1 MASNIKIAERLGIVF
16 IVFSILQFCQST
28 IQVNILGTLR
38 RKSIHPVGDFS
49 YKTAIFKGL
58 EINQGLNQTSVIYF
72 TNTRGYT

>member
-16 IVFSILQFCQST
+16 IVFSILQVCQST

-38 RKSIHPVGDFS
+38 RKSIHPFGDFS

-58 EINQGLNQTSVIYF
+58 EITDLLLKLPHPPKNMMGQA
-72 TNTRGYT
+72 